1 MPDISAD
8 LRRIKEAIYGE
19 EVRDSIHDAI
29 KDINEVCED
38 NVSTVSQITNQAR
51 EHKDAAG
58 VSATNAANSATE
70 ATGQATNA
78 ANSAIEATR
87 QVGLAQNEVTNAQH
101 QVELATEQ
109 ATNAANSAT
118 EATNQ
123 ATTATTQATNAAAS
137 ATSADLSKT
146 AARTSELNAE
156 QWYNKAKQVAE
167 TMGGPTRLL
176 GTIPFAELPA
186 ISDSLTGD
194 MWNISDA
201 FTTTADFE
209 EGAGHDYSAGCN
221 VYLTNNDKWDVQ
233 VSDYGEVLVA
243 IDEIINGALVL
254 SEEM

>member
-29 KDINEVCED
+29 KDINDVCEG
-38 NVSTVSQITNQAR
+38 NVDVVTQITNQGIAYR
-51 EHKDAAG
+51 DAAG

-70 ATGQATNA
+70 ATERATNA
-78 ANSAIEATR
+78 ANSATEAT
-87 QVGLAQNEVTNAQH
+87 T
-101 QVELATEQ
+101 Q

-123 ATTATTQATNAAAS
+123 ATTATTQATNAANSATAATTQATNAANS
-137 ATSADLSKT
+137 ATSAESYKN
-146 AARTSELNAE
+146 AARTSEVNAE
-156 QWYNKAKQVAE
+156 EWYNKAKQVAE

-176 GTIPFAELPA
+176 GTIPFADLPSV
-186 ISDSLTGD
+186 SDSVPGD

-209 EGAGHDYSAGCN
+209 EGVGTDYPAGCN
-221 VYLTNNDKWDVQ
+221 VYLTNNNKWDVQ

-254 SEEM
+254 PEEM

>member
-29 KDINEVCED
+29 KDINDVCEA

-51 EHKDAAG
+51 EYKDAAG
-58 VSATNAANSATE
+58 VSATSAANSATE

-78 ANSAIEATR
+78 ANSATEATR

-118 EATNQ
+118 EATRQ
-123 ATTATTQATNAAAS
+123 ATTATTQATNAANS
-137 ATSADLSKT
+137 ATSANSSKT
-146 AARTSELNAE
+146 AARTSEVNAE

-167 TMGGPTRLL
+167 TISGPTRLL
-176 GTIPFAELPA
+176 GTIPFADLPSV
-186 ISDSLTGD
+186 SDSVAGD

-209 EGAGHDYSAGCN
+209 EGAGHNYRAGCN
-221 VYLTNNDKWDVQ
+221 VYLTNNNKWDVQ

-254 SEEM
+254 PEEM